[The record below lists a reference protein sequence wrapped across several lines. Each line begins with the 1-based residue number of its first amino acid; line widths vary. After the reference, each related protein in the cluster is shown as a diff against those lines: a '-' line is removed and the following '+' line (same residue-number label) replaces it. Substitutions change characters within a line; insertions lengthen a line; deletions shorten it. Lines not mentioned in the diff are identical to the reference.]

1 MPASPPRTLL
11 LDNGS
16 LAPAATLELRH
27 LAATLAARIDAP
39 VEPVSLLH
47 SSTLPPEALGGVAA
61 ETLETCLA
69 RPDAAAGDWTI
80 VPLFFGPSRALT
92 EFLPARVA
100 AARARA
106 PGLRVRLAP
115 PLFATGDERLAAIL
129 AEEVRAVWSAEPT
142 EGGARAVALVDHG
155 SPARTVVAVRDA
167 LAAQVQRRLGPA
179 GRVAACSMERR
190 PGAAGD
196 RCEPLLATLLRRP
209 GWDHGLVTVAM
220 QFLLPG
226 RHAGPD
232 GDVAAICR
240 AAEAARPGLRTRRT
254 RLVAAH
260 PGLVEI
266 LADRWR
272 AGVAAA
278 PL

>member
-16 LAPAATLELRH
+16 LAPAATLGLRH
-27 LAATLAARIDAP
+27 LAAALAARIDAP

-47 SSTLPPEALGGVAA
+47 SSALPPEALGGVAA
-61 ETLETCLA
+61 ETLETFLA
-69 RPDAAAGDWTI
+69 RPDVAAGDWTM

-100 AARARA
+100 AAKARA

-115 PLFATGDERLAAIL
+115 PLFAAGDERLAGIL
-129 AEEVRAVWSAEPT
+129 ADEVRAVWSAEPA
-142 EGGARAVALVDHG
+142 EGWPRAVALVDHG
-155 SPARTVVAVRDA
+155 SPARAVVAVRDA
-167 LAAQVQRRLGPA
+167 LAAQVQRQLGPES
-179 GRVAACSMERR
+179 RVAACSMERR
-190 PGAAGD
+190 AGAAGD
-196 RCEPLLATLLRRP
+196 LCEPLLAALLARP
-209 GWDHGLVTVAM
+209 GWDRGLVTVAM

-272 AGVAAA
+272 AGLAAA

>member
-1 MPASPPRTLL
+1 MPASSPRTLL

-16 LAPAATLELRH
+16 LAPAATLGLRH
-27 LAATLAARIDAP
+27 LAAALAARIGRP

-47 SSTLPPEALGGVAA
+47 SAALPPEALDGVPA
-61 ETLETCLA
+61 ETLETLLA
-69 RPDAAAGDWTI
+69 RPDAAGGDWTI

-92 EFLPARVA
+92 EFLPTRVA
-100 AARARA
+100 AARQRA
-106 PGLRVRLAP
+106 PDLRVRLAP
-115 PLFATGDERLAAIL
+115 PLFVAGDARLAGLL
-129 AEEVRAVWSAEPT
+129 AAEVRA
-142 EGGARAVALVDHG
+142 GGATEPAADGPRAVALVDHG
-155 SPARTVVAVRDA
+155 SPAPAVVAVRDA
-167 LAAQVQRRLGPA
+167 LAAQVQRQLGPE
-179 GRVAACSMERR
+179 GRVAACSMERSA
-190 PGAAGD
+190 GAAGEP
-196 RCEPLLATLLRRP
+196 CEPLLATLLRRP
-209 GWDHGLVTVAM
+209 GWDRGLVTVAM

-240 AAEAARPGLRTRRT
+240 AAEAARPELRTRRT

-272 AGVAAA
+272 AGLAAT